1 MTRIA
6 LLLARYQLKSR
17 RPAVRLRAL
26 QKLRAALHSAVVSL
40 DDSITIALLDHTLAD
55 TEPDIRREAAA
66 TLGDLR
72 DPRTLP
78 PLLRALRD
86 RAEPVQ
92 EAAIQSL
99 KRLDDRDAIEHLVPS
114 LLHGSSTIQWRA
126 AQTLKALGWRPNTSE
141 EQIRYFIATGELERL
156 ATFGAEAV
164 RPLTEI
170 IQDTASEK
178 RIAAVN
184 VLGNIN
190 DPAVQKPLQTALRDT
205 DPLVRTA
212 AAYALAQASC
222 TTAIPSILPALKDHE
237 RNVRLAA
244 ALALGKLGDP
254 QCVPALI
261 QLLNDRDWEVRGA
274 ALESLGKLG
283 DARAFAPVTKHLED
297 ADQDVRES
305 AAGALARV
313 GDETVVEKLVMT
325 LVDAHSGVRQAA
337 ARALARIDPDWEKSE
352 RVRRLL
358 PSIQASLKNK
368 DASVQSAAAGLLRR
382 VAGNNAPGLPPAP
395 GQDEA
400 EQKRHTIT
408 AILLTLLRDADF
420 HLRYAAAEAIGQLH
434 LTACANYLKPLQDDA
449 NESVRRAAH
458 IALAALATAEPDAAK
473 SKVTFLAATP
483 APAPTAASHAVVED
497 VLLCSAFGGALH
509 ETRCRDARGWRRLF
523 NSITEH
529 AQPLARSRTL
539 GEFKRLEIETE
550 NSRILVL
557 ALAEGGVMVR
567 IKTTSPDAPTATC
580 APATLAGETMKEQLT
595 EWLRQTPSVRG
606 VLMRGVRFA
615 DQTIVCDVDSRDITV
630 TALEEVYRAVA
641 ETFQTL
647 LNDKIP
653 PMRLLWVCERAALH
667 CVRRADGTILGAF
680 ATSKHGETD
689 TAELHRQ
696 LGEFQSL
703 VLT

>member
-26 QKLRAALHSAVVSL
+26 QKLRAALNNALVSL

-55 TEPDIRREAAA
+55 SEPDIRREAAA

-78 PLLRALRD
+78 PLLRALHD

-99 KRLDDRDAIEHLVPS
+99 KRLDDRAAIEHLVPS
-114 LLHGSSTIQWRA
+114 LLHGSPTLQWRA
-126 AQTLKALGWRPNTSE
+126 AQTLKALGWRPKTNE
-141 EQIRYFIATGELERL
+141 EQIRCFIATGELERL
-156 ATFGAEAV
+156 ATFGADAI

-170 IQDTASEK
+170 LQDTASEK
-178 RIAAVN
+178 RIAAAN
-184 VLGNIN
+184 VLGQIS
-190 DPAVQKPLQTALRDT
+190 DPAILKPLQNALRDA

-212 AAYALAQASC
+212 AAYALAQTGC
-222 TTAIPSILPALKDHE
+222 GPAIPAIIAALKDRE

-244 ALALGKLGDP
+244 ASTLGKLRDP

-297 ADQDVRES
+297 ADQEVRES
-305 AAGALARV
+305 AADALARV
-313 GDETVVEKLVMT
+313 GDESVVEKLVLT

-382 VAGNNAPGLPPAP
+382 VAGSSTPGLTPAP

-400 EQKRHTIT
+400 EQKLQTIT
-408 AILLTLLRDADF
+408 AILLPLLRDADF
-420 HLRYAAAEAIGQLH
+420 HLRYAAAEAIGQLR
-434 LTACANYLKPLQDDA
+434 LTACADYLQPLQDDA
-449 NESVRRAAH
+449 NEPVRRAAQH
-458 IALAALATAEPDAAK
+458 ALGTLATAKPDAAK
-473 SKVTFLAATP
+473 SKVTFLATTP
-483 APAPTAASHAVVED
+483 ANASPEAIRPVVED
-497 VLLCSAFGGALH
+497 VLLCTTFGGALH

-523 NSITEH
+523 NGITEH

-539 GEFKRLEIETE
+539 GEFRRLEIETE
-550 NSRILVL
+550 DSRILVL

-567 IKTTSPDAPTATC
+567 IKNTSPA
-580 APATLAGETMKEQLT
+580 APAATRAPAPLAGETMKEQLI

-630 TALEEVYRAVA
+630 AALEEVYRAVA

-647 LNDKIP
+647 LNDKIAP
-653 PMRLLWVCERAALH
+653 VRLLWTCERAALH

-680 ATSKHGETD
+680 AAAKHGETD
-689 TAELHRQ
+689 TAQLHRQ